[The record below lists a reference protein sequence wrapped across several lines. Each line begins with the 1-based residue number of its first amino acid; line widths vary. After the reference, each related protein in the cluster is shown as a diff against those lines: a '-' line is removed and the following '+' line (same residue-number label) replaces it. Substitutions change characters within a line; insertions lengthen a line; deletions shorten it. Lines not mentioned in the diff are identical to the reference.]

1 MCLCSLDTPDS
12 PADFP
17 YPVEALLPQSR
28 SMVLLDKVVEVGEG
42 HIVVELT
49 VRDDGLFSGADHT
62 VPAWVGLEYMAQTVA
77 AFSGYQRRCRG
88 QDIQLGFL
96 LGTRYYQSAAGSFS
110 CGTRLRVRAEKIIE
124 AANDM
129 SVFDCVLEGDG
140 IMATSKLNLMMPQ
153 DSKKFLA
160 GKGI

>member
-1 MCLCSLDTPDS
+1 MCLCSSDTPDS

-17 YPVEALLPQSR
+17 YAVEALLPQSR
-28 SMVLLDKVVEVGEG
+28 SMVLLDRVVEVGES
-42 HIVVELT
+42 HIVVELI

-77 AFSGYQRRCRG
+77 AFSGYQRKCRG

-96 LGTRYYQSAAGSFS
+96 LGTRHYQSAAGSFP
-110 CGTRLRVRAEKIIE
+110 CGIRLMVRAEKIIE

-129 SVFDCVLEGDG
+129 SVFDCAIEGDG
-140 IMATSKLNLMMPQ
+140 IRATSRLNLMMPH